1 MLAVG
6 EVAPDFDLTDQN
18 QVRRRLGDY
27 RGQWLV
33 LYFYPKDETP
43 GCTKEACAFRDAGS
57 DLGAAV
63 IGISKDSVDSHA
75 KFAQNHRLNFPLLA
89 DPTTEVIRAYGAWGT
104 KNLYGKLSEG
114 TLRQTFLI
122 DPQGRIAH
130 IWKRVKPETH
140 PAEVAEKLEA
150 LK

>member
-18 QVRRRLGDY
+18 QVRRRLSDY

-63 IGISKDSVDSHA
+63 IGISKDSVESHA
-75 KFAQNHRLNFPLLA
+75 KFAQNHQLNFPLLA
-89 DPTTEVIRAYGAWGT
+89 DPTTEVIQAYGAWGT
-104 KNLYGKLSEG
+104 KNLYGKVSEG

-130 IWKRVKPETH
+130 VWKRVKPEIH
-140 PAEVAEKLEA
+140 PAEVAAKLEA